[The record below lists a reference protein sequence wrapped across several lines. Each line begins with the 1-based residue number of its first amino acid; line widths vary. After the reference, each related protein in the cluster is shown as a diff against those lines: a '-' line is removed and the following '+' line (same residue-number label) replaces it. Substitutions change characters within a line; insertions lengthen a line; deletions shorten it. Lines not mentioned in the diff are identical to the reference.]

1 MGPLPQD
8 PRRASL
14 GKLAEVL
21 DHQLRIGDEEVSESI
36 VAAYKERGLQ
46 PPEHITDPPDIKPEF
61 LIYWQAYRDLQTER
75 RSPRGSIPVNAIF
88 LYADLLEVDR
98 DKLKRIVWEVDK
110 TLLGYWK
117 GLDKAETQRKE
128 ADKERKRL
136 GGSS

>member
-21 DHQLRIGDEEVSESI
+21 DHQLRIGDQEVSESI

-46 PPEHITDPPDIKPEF
+46 PPEHITDPPDIRPEF

-75 RSPRGSIPVNAIF
+75 RTPRGAIPVNAIF
-88 LYADLLEVDR
+88 LYADLLDVDR
-98 DKLKRIVWEVDK
+98 DRLKRIIWEVDN
-110 TLLGYWK
+110 TLLDHWK
-117 GLDKAETQRKE
+117 GLDEAEKTRQE
-128 ADKERKRL
+128 AERTRKRL